1 MKILSGII
9 IGILIMLLIKTAD
22 AEQKMWKIESIDSG
36 WTEAGAKSVIVR
48 KMTDGNIN
56 CYVATGSISCVK
68 K

>member
-1 MKILSGII
+1 
-9 IGILIMLLIKTAD
+9 MLLIKTAD